1 MTQSVGKRAFRAHL
15 LVHTYLVHT
24 YLSRLLVYT
33 YWRRNGRSP
42 VRYH

>member
-15 LVHTYLVHT
+15 LVPT